1 MLGQRQDKGFGEL
14 TRQLEGLEQRLTH
27 RLDQLQQQVAQTA
40 RVSLHQG
47 QWCIY
52 VWVSVAH
59 W

>member
-47 QWCIY
+47 QWCN
-52 VWVSVAH
+52 VL
-59 W
+59 